1 MKVSMQLTLQ
11 GLQRALRLKAHEMA
25 DEIEAGYRRPRP
37 ARTED
42 VSTGVERTR
51 RGADDGVGGD

>member
-1 MKVSMQLTLQ
+1 MTMRLTLQ

-37 ARTED
+37 SRTED
-42 VSTGVERTR
+42 VSTGVELTR
-51 RGADDGVGGD
+51 RGVDDGVGGD